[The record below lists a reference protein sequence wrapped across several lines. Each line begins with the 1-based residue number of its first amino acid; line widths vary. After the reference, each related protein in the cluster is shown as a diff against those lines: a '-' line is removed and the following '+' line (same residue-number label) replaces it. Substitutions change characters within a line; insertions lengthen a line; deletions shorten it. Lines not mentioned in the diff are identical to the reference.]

1 MSGEARVKRKSPSAG
16 LPASFWPLAT
26 STEKD
31 SPDHSETESKGRPV
45 SRVSPMPNP
54 EDTDLSSSE
63 DFLTVSSGMSFDDLL
78 FSPPKQPP
86 RPTARPAPSSSA
98 NVGPTHSF
106 YPQVDKPTK
115 GKDVSIDVK

>member
-1 MSGEARVKRKSPSAG
+1 MSGEATRTKRRSPSAG

-26 STEKD
+26 SSGKD
-31 SPDHSETESKGRPV
+31 SPDNSETEV
-45 SRVSPMPNP
+45 RVSPTPYP
-54 EDTDLSSSE
+54 EDTDPSSSE

-86 RPTARPAPSSSA
+86 CPTAGPAPSSSV
-98 NVGPTHSF
+98 NVGRTHSF

-115 GKDVSIDVK
+115 GKDVFMNLK